1 MEIRVPKPHIN
12 QQFILDHAKRFN
24 IIKAGRRF
32 GKSAMIKRLSKPA
45 LQFGQF
51 VGIWTPTYKDV
62 SEVWK
67 DLNATFFPAIK
78 KKNEQLKQIETVTGG
93 IIDFWS
99 MDDPNSGRGRKY
111 HKAILDEFA
120 KAKNNK
126 EAWQETIRPTLTD
139 FKGDAWFLST
149 PKGKNNYFY
158 TLETQMKDQLDWSFF
173 KYTTYD
179 NPFIDPAEI
188 DSARNQLDEIT
199 FNQEYLAEDV
209 DINDRPF
216 LYAFEP
222 KKHITKDKYKPNPN
236 LNLIISFDFNVSP
249 MTCSIGQLLSIR
261 ELIVFDSIK
270 LINGSTPEVCDMI
283 IARYPEFRFKIDVT
297 GDSTGV
303 NRSPLLVGEINHYV
317 IIKQK
322 LALKDHNLK
331 VKSKNMDLSASRI
344 LNNSIL
350 QNAKITITDNNT
362 DLIHDLSFA
371 SVDHKGDLIKGVATG
386 SMGLNFFDNFRY
398 MLEACF
404 PDFITNAHK
413 YIRN

>member
-24 IIKAGRRF
+24 IVKAGRRF

-45 LQFGQF
+45 LQFGEF
-51 VGIWTPTYKDV
+51 IGIWTPTYKDV

-67 DLNATFFPAIK
+67 DLNATFYPAIK

-209 DINDRPF
+209 DMNDRPF
-216 LYAFEP
+216 LYAFIREKHVTKEKYEP
-222 KKHITKDKYKPNPN
+222 NLH
-236 LNLIISFDFNVSP
+236 LNLIISWDFNKDP
-249 MTCSIGQLLSIR
+249 MTCSIGQMIDIR
-261 ELIVFDSIK
+261 TLIIFDSMKIMS
-270 LINGSTPEVCDMI
+270 GSTPELCDKI
-283 IARYPEFRFKIDVT
+283 IAKYPQFRYKIDVT
-297 GDSTGV
+297 GDSTGR
-303 NRSPLLVGEINHYV
+303 NRTPLVEGDINHYV
-317 IIKQK
+317 IIRQK
-322 LALKDHNLK
+322 LLLKDNNLK
-331 VKSKNMDLSASRI
+331 VQTKNKELSASRI

-350 QNAKITITDNNT
+350 QNATVLITDNNT
-362 DLIHDLSFA
+362 DLIHDLAFA
-371 SVDHKGDLIKGVATG
+371 SVDQFGELIK
-386 SMGLNFFDNFRY
+386 SKENGLHFFDNFRY

-404 PDFITNAHK
+404 PNFIDK
-413 YIRN
+413 PQLYKKVG

>member
-1 MEIRVPKPHIN
+1 MEIRVPKPHVN
-12 QQFILDHAKRFN
+12 QQHILNSAKRFN
-24 IIKAGRRF
+24 IVKAGRRF

-67 DLNATFFPAIK
+67 DLNATFYPAIR

-93 IIDFWS
+93 IVDFWS

-111 HKAILDEFA
+111 HRAILDEYA

-126 EAWQETIRPTLTD
+126 AAWQETIRPTLTD
-139 FKGDAWFLST
+139 FKGDAWFMST

-158 TLETQMKDQLDWSFF
+158 ELEQQMQKQPDWAFY

-199 FNQEYLAEDV
+199 FQQEYLAEDV
-209 DINDRPF
+209 DLNDRPF
-216 LYAFEP
+216 LYAFSRE
-222 KKHITKDKYKPNPN
+222 KHIMKGIYEPNPH
-236 LNLIISFDFNVSP
+236 LNILVSFDFNVSP
-249 MTCSIGQLLSIR
+249 MTCSIGQMPDYRSLRI
-261 ELIVFDSIK
+261 FDT
-270 LINGSTPEVCDMI
+270 LYMTNGSTPEICDMI
-283 IARYPEFRFKIDVT
+283 LAKYPHFKFKIDVT
-297 GDSTGV
+297 GDATGV
-303 NRSPLLVGEINHYV
+303 NRSPLLVGDVNHYI

-322 LALKDHNLK
+322 LQLRDHNLR
-331 VKSKNMDLSASRI
+331 VKSKNMELSASRI

-350 QNAKITITDNNT
+350 QNADIKITENCTA
-362 DLIHDLSFA
+362 LIEDIVKA
-371 SVDHKGDLIKGVATG
+371 AVDDQGDLIKGNASG
-386 SMGLNFFDNFRY
+386 SMGLNFFDNYRY
-398 MLEACF
+398 MAECAF
-404 PDFITNAHK
+404 PDFISNPKK
-413 YIRN
+413 YIK